1 MRKNIVFTLVVPVI
15 FIAMVN
21 AIAGD
26 LSDVKVTFRTITCQG
41 ATGFASV
48 NADQVFKIEQIKC
61 EPNSKINKVHQVMIR
76 KTASSTSFDIF
87 TLSGTE
93 AEILMKKVE
102 TYQDD
107 KRKSLRDSNRYILE
121 NN

>member
-1 MRKNIVFTLVVPVI
+1 MRKNIVFTLMASVI
-15 FIAMVN
+15 FIGMAN
-21 AIAGD
+21 AVAGD
-26 LSDVKVTFRTITCQG
+26 ISNVKITFRTITCQG

-76 KTASSTSFDIF
+76 KTASSSSFDIF

-93 AEILMKKVE
+93 AETLMKKIE

-107 KRKSLRDSNRYILE
+107 KRKALRDSNRYILE
-121 NN
+121 DN